1 MKTFAAIRDFA
12 AEAPVTAVVRGGS
25 MAPLLADG
33 DRVAIARRRLY
44 LPGDVVAFRAGHGA
58 DSRIVAHRLLGY
70 RLHHGRV
77 ACVTR
82 GDAAPQ
88 ADPPVPWGELLGR
101 VVSHPG
107 SAPLTPPR
115 ARLAAVA
122 AFFRLAVRLAVRRLG
137 RRLVR

>member
-101 VVSHPG
+101 VSHLG
-107 SAPLTPPR
+107 SAPLASPR

-122 AFFRLAVRLAVRRLG
+122 AFFRLAVRRLG